1 MLRDA
6 YFVIA
11 TAGHV
16 DHGKTAL
23 VQALTG
29 TDTDRLPEE
38 KARGLTIDLGFAALE
53 LTTPDVALR
62 IGIVDVPGHED
73 FVKNMVA
80 GVGSIDLAL
89 FIVAADDGWMPQTEE
104 HLQILSYVGVRDAIV
119 AVTKAD
125 LADAETLELVIEDV
139 REHLKHTP
147 FADAPIV
154 TTSSQAD
161 SGIDDLRQALAGV
174 LAACPAPADFGKP
187 RLSVDRVFTIDG
199 AGTIVTGTLAGGI
212 LSAGA
217 AVVVQPGGCR
227 TRVRT
232 LQTHNAQVDTIVPG
246 MRAALNL
253 ADATAHVDVSRG
265 DVVTVS
271 GTGEAAATIDVQ
283 LEMSARLQARSNRA
297 HVLKDET
304 RVNLHHGAG
313 HVPATV
319 QLLDSRG
326 LKPGERALAQL
337 RLEAPVFLFAGDR
350 FVIRDWPERVT
361 LAGGIVLDPDAQ
373 RGRLRS
379 ENRRNFLTSR
389 VAALHDTAACLRG
402 LLQRDSILQIDSALQ
417 KSRFSRVQI
426 DSAVEVLA
434 AAGELERLESVAIAA
449 VVWQAAGA
457 AVAAAVDACHREFPE
472 RAGPELT
479 ELSSQVAE
487 VLRAPDLFRSL
498 VVSLCDRGFVQV
510 GNVLRRAAHVSEL
523 PEALARAS
531 EKIRETLDEKPFE
544 PPARKELL
552 QLPKAP
558 EIVRFMIES
567 GDAVQIGPELVMSG
581 TAYAE
586 AIVRVRAH
594 IEANGPATVSDLKS
608 AIGTT
613 RRVMVPLAEK
623 MDRDRVTV
631 RVGDKRKIM

>member
-6 YFVIA
+6 NFVIA

-53 LTTPDVALR
+53 LATPDIALR

-119 AVTKAD
+119 AVTKVD

-147 FADAPIV
+147 FADAPII
-154 TTSSQAD
+154 TTSSQTD
-161 SGIDDLRQALAGV
+161 SGIDDLRQALARV
-174 LAACPAPADFGKP
+174 LGGCPAPADFGKP
-187 RLSVDRVFTIDG
+187 RLSVDRVFTIAG

-212 LSAGA
+212 LSAGDT
-217 AVVVQPGGCR
+217 VVVQPGGCR

-246 MRAALNL
+246 MRVALNL

-271 GTGEAAATIDVQ
+271 GTGEAVDTIDVQ

-313 HVPATV
+313 HVPALV
-319 QLLDSRG
+319 QLLGSPG
-326 LKPGERALAQL
+326 LKPGEQALAQL

-361 LAGGIVLDPDAQ
+361 LAGGIVLDADAQ

-379 ENRRNFLTSR
+379 EIRHNFLTSR
-389 VAALHDTAACLRG
+389 LAALHDAAACLRS
-402 LLQRDSILQIDSALQ
+402 LLQRDSVLRLDSALQ

-426 DSAVEVLA
+426 DSAVDVLA
-434 AAGELERLESVAIAA
+434 AAGELERLESVAIATA
-449 VVWQAAGA
+449 VWQTAGA
-457 AVAAAVDACHREFPE
+457 AVAAAVDACHRDCPE

-479 ELSSQVAE
+479 ELSLQVAE

-498 VVSLCDRGFVQV
+498 IASLCDCGFVQD

-523 PEALARAS
+523 PEALAGAS
-531 EKIRETLDEKPFE
+531 EKIREMLNENPFE

-558 EIVRFMIES
+558 EIVKFMIES

-581 TAYAE
+581 IAYAE
-586 AIVRVRAH
+586 VIVRVRAH
-594 IEANGPATVSDLKS
+594 IEANGPATVSDLKN

-631 RVGDKRKIM
+631 RVGDKRKIV